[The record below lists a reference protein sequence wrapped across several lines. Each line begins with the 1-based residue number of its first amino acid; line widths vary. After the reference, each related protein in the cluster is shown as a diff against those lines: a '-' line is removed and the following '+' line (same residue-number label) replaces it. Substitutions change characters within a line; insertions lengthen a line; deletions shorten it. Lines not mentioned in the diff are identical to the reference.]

1 MQYIIKN
8 YQSFVRHNTPLFI
21 LCICTVAVSVLLIH
35 FVYGVYQNYS
45 IVQNGNYDQV
55 EGFDS
60 FSFDLSNQKGQP
72 VTKADIDRCIT
83 RISKQ
88 IDLLE
93 ASGNSGYVVLIVNAP
108 LDWNF
113 NKGYG
118 NDDTT
123 IKVKIDR
130 TGTAAPDIVFD
141 NMEQYSLSSGGRWTD
156 VQEKEG
162 AQVALFWD
170 YRNPDWQTDGVH
182 PEEAINSDNTVTI
195 EGKKYSIIG
204 YQVFQYEPI
213 IPYSSLDKDIALTS
227 GAFVFPEHMSMTSY
241 EVLTNIL
248 KEELGNRVSFEYPGN
263 MQKNNV
269 HYVYNIVF
277 LVVALV
283 ALIAS
288 MDLMFLYRF
297 YLRKNRGR
305 MMVFRLCGMPRWKN
319 IIIQLGEFL
328 LLTLPGYWIA
338 VLLFATA
345 VLPRIQPY
353 YIYMPNSFS
362 VPVYSILFGI
372 YIISCIIFCL
382 IITHHEYHRNVI
394 GTTD

>member
-72 VTKADIDRCIT
+72 VTKADMDRCIT

-93 ASGNSGYVVLIVNAP
+93 ASGNSDYVVLIVNAP

-170 YRNPDWQTDGVH
+170 YRNPDWQTAGVH

-213 IPYSSLDKDIALTS
+213 IPYSSLDKDIELTS

-288 MDLMFLYRF
+288 VDLMFLYRF

-328 LLTLPGYWIA
+328 LLTVPGYWIA
-338 VLLFATA
+338 VLLFAAA
-345 VLPRIQPY
+345 VLPGIQPY

-382 IITHHEYHRNVI
+382 IITHHEYHRSVI